1 MIESNVIG
9 LPLKGREDVRGS
21 PIRGSDCGL
30 ASYSSGMRI
39 PPELLFRDENVTPEG
54 LHLLISTLTLIVLIT
69 SDSSKVPFS

>member
-1 MIESNVIG
+1 MIDSNVIG

-39 PPELLFRDENVTPEG
+39 PPEG
-54 LHLLISTLTLIVLIT
+54 LHSLISTLTLVVLIT